1 MSIRKSLL
9 FFFVCALVLPVSIA
23 AQAKRSA
30 ADQRLYE
37 KARKACSGPEYP
49 YGARPHINY
58 AGKWFRC
65 VEPKIHENEGGR
77 RGVEGMR

>member
-1 MSIRKSLL
+1 MIIRKSLL

-37 KARKACSGPEYP
+37 KARKACSGPQYP
-49 YGARPHINY
+49 DGAHPYINY
-58 AGKWFRC
+58 AGGWFRC
-65 VEPKIHENEGGR
+65 VTPRSGA
-77 RGVEGMR
+77 M

>member
-9 FFFVCALVLPVSIA
+9 IFFACALIVPVSGA

-37 KARKACSGPEYP
+37 KARKACNGPEYP
-49 YGARPHINY
+49 RGARIDINY
-58 AGKWFRC
+58 AGKRFRC
-65 VEPKIHENEGGR
+65 VEIEIREK
-77 RGVEGMR
+77 

>member
-1 MSIRKSLL
+1 MSIHKLL
-9 FFFVCALVLPVSIA
+9 LVFVACALVVPLGIA
-23 AQAKRSA
+23 AEAKRSA

-49 YGARPHINY
+49 NGARPHINY

-65 VEPKIHENEGGR
+65 VEPRWMNQGGR
-77 RGVEGMR
+77 K

>member
-1 MSIRKSLL
+1 MSIRKALL
-9 FFFVCALVLPVSIA
+9 FFFACALIVPVSGA

-37 KARKACSGPEYP
+37 KARKACNGPEYP
-49 YGARPHINY
+49 RGARIEINY

-65 VEPKIHENEGGR
+65 VEPKIHE
-77 RGVEGMR
+77 